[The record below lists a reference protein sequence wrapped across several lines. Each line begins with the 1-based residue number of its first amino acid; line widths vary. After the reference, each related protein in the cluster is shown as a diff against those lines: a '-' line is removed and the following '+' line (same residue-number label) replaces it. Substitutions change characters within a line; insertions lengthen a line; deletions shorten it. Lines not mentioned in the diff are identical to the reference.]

1 MTRRLFP
8 GTPAFALRGAAGE
21 QALLG
26 ALGQPRWPHYRALQ
40 DKAAALH
47 YFLNRNHP
55 FVDGNKRFAV
65 AAMEMFLFVN
75 QAELVATDEE
85 VEAFA
90 LGVAKGDMDRPT
102 SAAFLH
108 RRAIRLSWD
117 DDQAGRWL
125 RRMPAEEITIVREIL
140 SSWADPAMVRSVR
153 IASALA
159 QERAAS
165 ISTGDSTPEGDT

>member
-1 MTRRLFP
+1 M
-8 GTPAFALRGAAGE
+8 RGAAGE

-26 ALGQPRWPHYRALQ
+26 ALGQPRWPHHRTLQ

-65 AAMEMFLFVN
+65 AAMELFLFLN
-75 QAELVATDEE
+75 QAELVATDDE

-90 LGVAKGDMDRPT
+90 LGVAKGEIDRPA
-102 SAAFLH
+102 SAEFL
-108 RRAIRLSWD
+108 RRRVMRFKWD
-117 DDQAGRWL
+117 RDQIERWL
-125 RRMPAEEITIVREIL
+125 TRMPVEEFTAVWGIL
-140 SSWADPAMVRSVR
+140 TSEEYPAIMRPVR
-153 IASALA
+153 IARALA

-165 ISTGDSTPEGDT
+165 MSSGDPAQVNDS